1 MEEMNPV
8 YTPARGM
15 DALDALTGVFHLGYL
30 EEKLPE
36 AIRNCRRQ
44 KQPLSLIY
52 ADIDRFSQINE
63 RCGRV
68 AGDLVL
74 QHVAQILRKRTA
86 RPESWVARD
95 QADAFVICLP
105 GMKNSVAQRLAT
117 SLRVA
122 VIGERLPLEGG
133 ELRTTCSFVVRSVES
148 EEKLPAAQTLL
159 RQMRE
164 LAGLAKESGG
174 NIVL

>member
-1 MEEMNPV
+1 MEEAP
-8 YTPARGM
+8 
-15 DALDALTGVFHLGYL
+15 
-30 EEKLPE
+30 PE
-36 AIRNCRRQ
+36 AILSCHRQ

-86 RPESWVARD
+86 RPESW
-95 QADAFVICLP
+95 LP
-105 GMKNSVAQRLAT
+105 AIMRTRSSSACRHEKQRGAA
-117 SLRVA
+117 SGHKPRVA
-122 VIGERLPLEGG
+122 IIGERLLLEGG

-148 EEKLPAAQTLL
+148 EEKLPAAQMLL